1 VSPLIDVRSALGN
14 GSLDGQ
20 ENTPSNIYTQKLH
33 EAQTHLTV
41 TNHGTLVYAVIVNQR
56 FWLGLPAG
64 IRATLEGAMRD
75 ATSYANQIA
84 EAENSDALNRIA
96 ASGRIALLKPSPQE
110 LARWREALAPTYRAT
125 SGWISAETLAAVKQ
139 AAGAPP

>member
-1 VSPLIDVRSALGN
+1 
-14 GSLDGQ
+14 
-20 ENTPSNIYTQKLH
+20 
-33 EAQTHLTV
+33 
-41 TNHGTLVYAVIVNQR
+41 
-56 FWLGLPAG
+56 
-64 IRATLEGAMRD
+64 MRD
-75 ATSYANQIA
+75 ATSFANQIA

>member
-1 VSPLIDVRSALGN
+1 MIDVRAALRN
-14 GSLDGQ
+14 GELDGQ

-41 TNHGTLVYAVIVNQR
+41 TNHGYLGYAVIVNQR

-84 EAENSDALNRIA
+84 EAENIEALQPHRRQRSHRGA
-96 ASGRIALLKPSPQE
+96 RSRPRKSSHAGVR
-110 LARWREALAPTYRAT
+110 RWRRPTAQ
-125 SGWISAETLAAVKQ
+125 Q
-139 AAGAPP
+139 AAGSTPKRWRR